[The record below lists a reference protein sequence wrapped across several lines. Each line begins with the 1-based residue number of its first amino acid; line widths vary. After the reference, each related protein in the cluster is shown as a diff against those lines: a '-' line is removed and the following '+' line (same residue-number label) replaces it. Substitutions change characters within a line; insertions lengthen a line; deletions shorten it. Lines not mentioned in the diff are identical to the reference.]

1 MAYKNKLKIG
11 DAAPDVPVVNA
22 EGDTLALSAVWA
34 DKPSVLVFLRHF
46 G

>member
-1 MAYKNKLKIG
+1 MTYKNKLKIG

-22 EGDTLALSAVWA
+22 DGDTLALSAVWT
-34 DKPSVLVFLRHF
+34 DQPSVLVFLRHF

>member
-22 EGDTLALSAVWA
+22 DHDALALSTVWA